1 MKRHKRHKVNSQNNN
16 LTLGLILLSIGI
28 IMLLRRM
35 GIFFP
40 DWIVSWPMIFI
51 VLGLV
56 ILVKHQF
63 QSGFGFVMLLFGTFF
78 LLKREFLLPVGIDQ
92 YIIPMGLILVGAYLI
107 LAKRRT
113 NNNWMEW
120 KEKNSIHYPGTNP
133 TEKAPFTNQGSG
145 FTSDGGEIISSQ
157 ALFCGVQKRVL
168 SKSFKGG
175 KISTYFGGTEID
187 LRQADLTEEAY
198 LDVEVAFGGIKLIVP
213 PHWDLQIDIT
223 NVFAGIEDKRVY
235 PQAIPDPAKVLRI
248 KGTVIFGGL
257 EIKSF

>member
-1 MKRHKRHKVNSQNNN
+1 MKRHSVNSQNNN
-16 LTLGLILLSIGI
+16 LTLGLIILSIGI

-40 DWIVSWPMIFI
+40 NWIFSWPMIFI

-56 ILVKHQF
+56 VLVKHQF
-63 QSGFGFVMLLFGTFF
+63 QSGFGFLMLLFGTFF
-78 LLKREFLLPVGIDQ
+78 LLKREFLLPIGIDQ
-92 YIIPMGLILVGAYLI
+92 YIIPLGLILLGAYLI
-107 LAKRRT
+107 LTKRH
-113 NNNWMEW
+113 NNNTWVEW
-120 KEKNSIHYPGTNP
+120 IDRKSIQDPGNHPGEKPRFGS
-133 TEKAPFTNQGSG
+133 QGSG
-145 FTSDGGEIISSQ
+145 YSNDGGEILSSQ

-175 KISTYFGGTEID
+175 KIATYFGGTEID

-213 PHWDLQIDIT
+213 PHWDLQIDVT
-223 NVFAGIEDKRVY
+223 NVFAGIEDKRIY
-235 PQAIPDPAKVLRI
+235 PQAIPDPAKVMRI
-248 KGTVIFGGL
+248 RGTVIFGGL